1 MRRTFYIFVIRAV
14 RCGKTQRR
22 EVEHAMEKNVFPPK
36 RSGIWEMKGYGLYSL
51 LNILLFALLAEAAYV
66 GVLFLTDVLRRCID
80 GDAFSFAL
88 FIINPLLFNIL
99 CFTLLHINTATNNRY
114 PFRYYSSSGMLLFFL
129 LTGVAFAIYN
139 YFLYVAAVA
148 FVGSDDASPFI
159 PTESIWLQLGLI
171 TISELIIM
179 CLVSLNHTARYTI
192 RLYKETEELKQ
203 IQARAEIQ
211 ALQTQLNP
219 HFLFNSLNT
228 LVSEIDYDVASAKK
242 FTIDLAGV
250 YRYILQ
256 KQNKPLVSVIEE
268 LDFLQGYINLN
279 KIRVGESLRYTC
291 EYPEISNLDFLQEKS
306 IPSLSLQLLV
316 ENALKHNVVS
326 ALKPLDIKV
335 GFSEDLK
342 YLVVSNNLNPKKNVQ
357 SVGTGLGNLSKRY
370 RLLAGKEIVVERD
383 STRFSVKLPMLD
395 GNQTGK

>member
-1 MRRTFYIFVIRAV
+1 
-14 RCGKTQRR
+14 
-22 EVEHAMEKNVFPPK
+22 MEKNAFPSR
-36 RSGIWEMKGYGLYSL
+36 RSGVWEIKGYGLYSV
-51 LNILLFALLAEAAYV
+51 LNIFLFALLAESAYV
-66 GVLFLTDVLRRCID
+66 GVLFLTDVLKRCMD
-80 GDAFSFAL
+80 GDAFSFTL
-88 FIINPLLFNIL
+88 FIINPFLFNVL
-99 CFTLLHINTATNNRY
+99 CFTLLRINTAANNRY

-129 LTGVAFAIYN
+129 LIGVAFFIYN

-148 FVGSDDASPFI
+148 FVGSDGASPFI

-171 TISELIIM
+171 SISELIIM

-228 LVSEIDYDVASAKK
+228 LVSEIDYDVVSARK

-256 KQNKPLVSVIEE
+256 KQNKPVVPVIEE
-268 LDFLQGYINLN
+268 LEFLQGYINLN
-279 KIRVGESLRYTC
+279 KIRVGESLHYVC
-291 EYPEISNLDFLQEKS
+291 EYPAISNLDFLQEKF

-326 ALKPLDIKV
+326 ALKPLDIRV

-357 SVGTGLGNLSKRY
+357 SLGTGLDNLSKRY
-370 RLLAGKEIVVERD
+370 RLLAGKEIVVEKD
-383 STRFSVKLPMLD
+383 ATCFSVKLPMLD